1 MNSTRPFGLKKD
13 GRSQTS
19 PHGESSY
26 ICHLIQ
32 GFHVQLESRQ
42 NESRDDTFDMY
53 SPQSRPRSPITPGP
67 ALPAELW
74 LMIADDIP
82 NLLSLVS
89 LATTCHRL
97 NDYLFVLLMRKA
109 AQRPFCRVVETTV
122 LHWASLHGH
131 TRVVT
136 GLLEAGAAI
145 DDVDKEGR
153 SALMLACMWGYED
166 VVQSLLAYDADL
178 DISSGQ
184 ETALTNAASCNHP
197 GILTVLFRHGATFDR
212 QHWWTI
218 LSAASGGY
226 LEVVK
231 LLLEHG
237 ADPNFQ
243 LDKFDAIP
251 SRARPHH
258 VCRTAIYL
266 AVFNQHADLI
276 ALLMDK
282 GANAEPAL
290 QSLAPKWRDLC
301 PTEEGYLYELCG
313 RSQSRK
319 LWWKFCQLCWPL
331 VSAIHKRF
339 SNLDRRRIFLFIMC
353 TLWVPG
359 AVSGIVLAISG
370 SIQADKTIDHL
381 KAEGM

>member
-1 MNSTRPFGLKKD
+1 
-13 GRSQTS
+13 
-19 PHGESSY
+19 
-26 ICHLIQ
+26 
-32 GFHVQLESRQ
+32 
-42 NESRDDTFDMY
+42 MY
-53 SPQSRPRSPITPGP
+53 SVKSHPHSPIKPGP

-82 NLLSLVS
+82 TLVSLVS

-97 NDYLFVLLMRKA
+97 NEYLFALLMRKA
-109 AQRPFCRVVETTV
+109 AQRPSSRVAEMTV

-145 DDVDKEGR
+145 DAVDKEGR
-153 SALMLACMWGYED
+153 SALMLACIWGSED
-166 VVQSLLAYDADL
+166 VVQSLLACDADL

-212 QHWWTI
+212 LHWWTI
-218 LSAASGGY
+218 LSAASGGH
-226 LEVVK
+226 LEVAK

-243 LDKFDAIP
+243 IDKFDTIP
-251 SRARPHH
+251 SRARSY

-266 AVFNQHADLI
+266 AVFNEHADLI
-276 ALLMDK
+276 ALLMEK

-290 QSLAPKWRDLC
+290 QTLAPKWRHLS

-313 RSQSRK
+313 RSRLRK

-331 VSAIHKRF
+331 VSAIRERF
-339 SNLDRRRIFLFIMC
+339 GKLDRRRIIVFIMC
-353 TLWVPG
+353 TIWIPG

-381 KAEGM
+381 KAEGI